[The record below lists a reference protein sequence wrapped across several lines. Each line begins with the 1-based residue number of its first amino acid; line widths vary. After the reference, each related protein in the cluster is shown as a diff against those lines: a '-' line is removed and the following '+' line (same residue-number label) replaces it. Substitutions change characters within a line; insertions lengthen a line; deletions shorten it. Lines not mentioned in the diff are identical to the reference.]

1 MDSGGGRSHLEALL
15 PLPLSLFGALTA
27 LVAAFAPP
35 VFVMAKAFREA
46 ACECGW
52 TSFSQQLHLMPR
64 PFQNVARSAC
74 YSVCHTRQSR
84 HACPALPGGRSHCT
98 CCRPGC
104 AGSLAWR
111 SGQQCPE
118 LSHLLETTP
127 CAAPH
132 DALPARPEYASWREC
147 SRDNTHGSGDP
158 SCLTRQQREGTGVQ
172 QHLAGAS
179 SSGCAP
185 PEPSPE
191 LCLSESWPWDASLS
205 ASELPSAAWLPLAA
219 SAPEL

>member
-1 MDSGGGRSHLEALL
+1 MDSGEGPSYLEALL

-84 HACPALPGGRSHCT
+84 HACPALPCGKSYCT
-98 CCRPGC
+98 CCRPGF
-104 AGSLAWR
+104 AGSLSWM

-127 CAAPH
+127 CAAPR

-147 SRDNTHGSGDP
+147 SRDNTNNSDDP
-158 SCLTRQQREGTGVQ
+158 FCLTQQ
-172 QHLAGAS
+172 
-179 SSGCAP
+179 
-185 PEPSPE
+185 
-191 LCLSESWPWDASLS
+191 
-205 ASELPSAAWLPLAA
+205 
-219 SAPEL
+219 